1 MHGLLCYNLVNYA
14 ANLSRPPG
22 LPLPAARPLAIM
34 DTGPLPDRE
43 GAAVLISERTDPFMN
58 SLETFTNQL
67 IQHGTDLGAKLLSA
81 LVVLVIGL
89 WLCRWVIRLVQ
100 HSRALD
106 KLDPSLHTFLTSCTR
121 IVLYVLLG
129 LNVAGILGI
138 QTTSFL
144 TLLASGSVAV
154 GLALQGALSNFAGG
168 LMLLIFKPFKVGDYI
183 KADGQE
189 GTVKAVTV
197 FYTFLTTPDNKVVTL
212 PNGSLTGTA
221 VVNYTANPTRLL
233 MQTYTASYDA
243 PVEKVKAVLLE
254 TARANPMVL
263 ADPAPMARLAR
274 HGDSALEYT
283 LRVWCNS
290 ADYWP
295 LNFDLMEQVRN
306 AFDKAGIEIPYPQM
320 DVHTR

>member
-34 DTGPLPDRE
+34 DTGPLPGRE
-43 GAAVLISERTDPFMN
+43 GAAVLILERTDPFMN

-89 WLCRWVIRLVQ
+89 SLCRWVIRLVQ

-138 QTTSFL
+138 QPTSFL

-189 GTVKAVTV
+189 GTV
-197 FYTFLTTPDNKVVTL
+197 
-212 PNGSLTGTA
+212 
-221 VVNYTANPTRLL
+221 
-233 MQTYTASYDA
+233 
-243 PVEKVKAVLLE
+243 
-254 TARANPMVL
+254 
-263 ADPAPMARLAR
+263 
-274 HGDSALEYT
+274 
-283 LRVWCNS
+283 
-290 ADYWP
+290 
-295 LNFDLMEQVRN
+295 
-306 AFDKAGIEIPYPQM
+306 
-320 DVHTR
+320 

>member
-1 MHGLLCYNLVNYA
+1 MIL
-14 ANLSRPPG
+14 
-22 LPLPAARPLAIM
+22 
-34 DTGPLPDRE
+34 
-43 GAAVLISERTDPFMN
+43 ERTDPFMN
-58 SLETFTNQL
+58 SLETFTDQL

-263 ADPAPMARLAR
+263 ADPAPMLFKVF
-274 HGDSALEYT
+274 GDSTRLRIMYTISENEMSVLNIAEALSMEQST
-283 LRVWCNS
+283 ISHQLRVLRQNK
-290 ADYWP
+290 
-295 LNFDLMEQVRN
+295 LVRVRREGKQIYYSL
-306 AFDKAGIEIPYPQM
+306 DDDHVKRIIEM
-320 DVHTR
+320 GLDHVLE

>member
-1 MHGLLCYNLVNYA
+1 
-14 ANLSRPPG
+14 
-22 LPLPAARPLAIM
+22 
-34 DTGPLPDRE
+34 
-43 GAAVLISERTDPFMN
+43 MN

-89 WLCRWVIRLVQ
+89 SLCRWVIRLVQ

-197 FYTFLTTPDNKVVTL
+197 FYT
-212 PNGSLTGTA
+212 
-221 VVNYTANPTRLL
+221 
-233 MQTYTASYDA
+233 
-243 PVEKVKAVLLE
+243 
-254 TARANPMVL
+254 
-263 ADPAPMARLAR
+263 
-274 HGDSALEYT
+274 HH
-283 LRVWCNS
+283 
-290 ADYWP
+290 
-295 LNFDLMEQVRN
+295 
-306 AFDKAGIEIPYPQM
+306 AGQ
-320 DVHTR
+320 